1 MPSHHFVFPIFLR
14 SDAAPLAILR
24 MENTILEME
33 NNVPKDFSGVSRLP
47 YAENSE
53 SARSAAA
60 GTAVDQTVDRSLEGR
75 RAAAQ
80 SEIERLVSAGFRV
93 IERTGHLEPKVSDI
107 LAEAGLSNQAFYR
120 HFRSKHELLVAVL
133 DEGIRGLGR
142 YLAGRVADAATPTEA
157 VREWIRGMAAQAQDP
172 SGAQASRPFALARG
186 RLAEAFPAEVSRSE
200 RQVTAS
206 LRDALH
212 AAHTDGSMPAVDADP
227 DAEALYHLM
236 MGWVES
242 RLVEAR
248 IPSDH
253 EVARLEAFAMAG
265 LTRPREA
272 SDLSHDL
279 GQDLSN
285 GPSRDRG
292 NDRGNQ
298 DGDEHRVAHEQERE
312 QDREPGEPQA

>member
-1 MPSHHFVFPIFLR
+1 
-14 SDAAPLAILR
+14 
-24 MENTILEME
+24 ME
-33 NNVPKDFSGVSRLP
+33 NNVPNDFSGVSRLP
-47 YAENSE
+47 YAENSGP
-53 SARSAAA
+53 ARTAAA

-80 SEIERLVSAGFRV
+80 SEVERLVSAGFRV

-142 YLAGRVADAATPTEA
+142 YLAGRVAEAATPTEA

-186 RLAEAFPAEVSRSE
+186 RLAEAFPAEVARSE

-212 AAHTDGSMPAVDADP
+212 AARTDGSMPAVDADP

-272 SDLSHDL
+272 SDL
-279 GQDLSN
+279 GPDLSE
-285 GPSRDRG
+285 GPSRDRD

-298 DGDEHRVAHEQERE
+298 DGDEHRLAHEQERE
-312 QDREPGEPQA
+312 QDKEPGEPQA